1 MVEVMTS
8 ENYFNWAAE
17 YRQQVESI
25 EKLIQKKKRQINS
38 RFKTT
43 HERAIAEKSL
53 SELYEMKS
61 DCIKAE
67 ARLSEQARTIR
78 EKEG

>member
-1 MVEVMTS
+1 MTS
-8 ENYFNWAAE
+8 EDYFNWAAE

-38 RFKTT
+38 RFKTAN
-43 HERAIAEKSL
+43 ERAIAEKSL
-53 SELYEMKS
+53 LELYEMKS
-61 DCIKAE
+61 DCIKAA